1 MGSDRVV
8 NNIDHSFDKVYRELR
23 QQVLALGL
31 RLTGRSDE
39 AEDVMQE
46 TFLLVHRYL
55 PRFRG
60 EAKVSTW
67 VYRIATRV
75 ALEHRKR
82 KQKADQASHGDTQV
96 ADLPG
101 PESQDQV
108 QSREEV
114 GRIHSAMRSLSP
126 AQSAVLSLLAIE
138 GLAPPEVAEILGIP
152 EGTVWSRASQARRL
166 LRAKLDPPDHETQG

>member
-1 MGSDRVV
+1 M
-8 NNIDHSFDKVYRELR
+8 NTINHSFDDVYRELR

-82 KQKADQASHGDTQV
+82 KQKASRASQSDAQV

-114 GRIHSAMRSLSP
+114 QRIHSAMQSLSP
-126 AQSAVLSLLAIE
+126 AQNAVLSLLAID

-152 EGTVWSRASQARRL
+152 EGTVWSRASEARRL
-166 LRAKLDPPDHETQG
+166 LKAMLQQSNRD